1 MERFLLKV
9 NDITDYDLFES
20 ALDDNGIRF
29 DIDSSGRYMIKEEDA
44 GDVCRL
50 LENMPFDYDLI

>member
-1 MERFLLKV
+1 MERFLLNV
-9 NDITDYDLFES
+9 NDITDYDSFES

-29 DIDSSGRYMIKEEDA
+29 DIDSGGRYMIKEENV

-50 LENMPFDYDLI
+50 LEDMPFDYDLI

>member
-1 MERFLLKV
+1 MERFLLNV

-29 DIDSSGRYMIKEEDA
+29 DVDSGGRYMIKEENA

-50 LENMPFDYDLI
+50 LEDMPFDYDLI

>member
-1 MERFLLKV
+1 MERFLLNV
-9 NDITDYDLFES
+9 NDITDYDSFES

-29 DIDSSGRYMIKEEDA
+29 DVDSDGRYMIKEENA

-50 LENMPFDYDLI
+50 LEDMPFDYDLI

>member
-1 MERFLLKV
+1 MKPLPLAV
-9 NDITDYDLFES
+9 GCMTDYDLFES

-29 DIDSSGRYMIKEEDA
+29 DVDNGGRYIIKEENA

-50 LENMPFDYDLI
+50 LENIPFDYDLI

>member
-9 NDITDYDLFES
+9 NNITDYDLFES
-20 ALDDNGIRF
+20 ALDDNGICF
-29 DIDSSGRYMIKEEDA
+29 DNDSGGRYMIKEEDA

-50 LENMPFDYDLI
+50 LEDMLFDYDLI